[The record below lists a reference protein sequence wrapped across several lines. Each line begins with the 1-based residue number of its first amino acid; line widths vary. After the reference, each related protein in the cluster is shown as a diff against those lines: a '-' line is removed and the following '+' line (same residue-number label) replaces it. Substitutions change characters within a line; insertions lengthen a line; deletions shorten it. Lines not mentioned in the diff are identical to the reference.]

1 MLNATFVDTSV
12 AVSLLHQFCSKEFIL
27 ALSKFYLSG
36 FIGTLFFLPI
46 NIWLFV
52 KKKINCFCSSLNI
65 SSTFWVNVL
74 PTVSSY

>member
-1 MLNATFVDTSV
+1 MYPCKIVKKSARMLNATFVDTSL

-46 NIWLFV
+46 NIRLFV
-52 KKKINCFCSSLNI
+52 KKKI
-65 SSTFWVNVL
+65 
-74 PTVSSY
+74 TVSVPI